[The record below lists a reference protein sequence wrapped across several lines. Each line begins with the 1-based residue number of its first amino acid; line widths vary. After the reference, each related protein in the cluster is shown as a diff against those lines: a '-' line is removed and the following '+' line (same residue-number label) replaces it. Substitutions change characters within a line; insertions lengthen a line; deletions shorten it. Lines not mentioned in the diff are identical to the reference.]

1 MKRIST
7 LLIAA
12 AALLAAACTRPGASG
27 TRPTDSA
34 ESYARAVE
42 ELTRRID
49 TQRFKIYGIRISE
62 REALSDDL
70 YHVTVQLVNADDQ
83 TFTQTLFLDGTDPS
97 ELSQASL
104 RDAPRYATTRGISPA
119 ALDPAAIAAQIAR
132 ARELLPEGYTYRSV
146 GAYRIDEEVPASS
159 AFLNRNRQIGR
170 HNTSLTLLFT
180 EDGKETESSGGRTAT
195 IYYEATARVADDG
208 SVVLEEN

>member
-1 MKRIST
+1 MKRT
-7 LLIAA
+7 LAYFAAA
-12 AALLAAACTRPGASG
+12 AALLAAACTRPGASA

-42 ELTRRID
+42 ELARRID

-70 YHVTVQLVNADDQ
+70 YHVTVQLVNAEDQ